1 MVGGTS
7 YVHRDSFQ
15 NKTNADVGREIDDR
29 LLGHTR
35 AESKKSRLVGREENE
50 WWHSVCM

>member
-29 LLGHTR
+29 LLGRTR
-35 AESKKSRLVGREENE
+35 AEIKKPIRESN
-50 WWHSVCM
+50 WKTPVFSG